1 MDDLRWQGHLT
12 RIVEALLAG
21 RLVPFLGADINLC
34 DRPKTAEGKDVE
46 WTEDAHFA
54 PSNQELALFLD
65 VISGGPG
72 PTYRQEVR
80 CPFAEAQEL
89 EQLPQE
95 CPLRHGGPALKLPIH
110 NVSQYVATGEDGD
123 TALYEALRKLF
134 AKDNFALNSIHRFFA
149 SLPGLLR
156 QKTKTPTYPLIVT
169 ACFDGAL
176 EQAFKEAGEP
186 VDLVGF
192 VGNDDDSLPGHF
204 QHLTPEGVC
213 HDIKDPNS
221 YPGLDLG
228 KRPVILKLYR
238 GYNSKSFLIT
248 EDHYIDYLSH
258 MGMTQLIPTSLLQI
272 LDESMLLFLG
282 YNLSVWNQR
291 VILRRLWKQKL
302 DTSEKSWLAIQGSP
316 DALDLRMWKRYSV
329 KVLQRPDFQLE
340 DYIAAIQER
349 LQSVPALAPVIASAS
364 GASSERNKVFF
375 SYSHADKQW
384 LEKIKTALK
393 PLLRSDQLSEWD
405 DQQIEAGDKW
415 REEIKNALASAKVGV
430 LLVSQSFLASEF
442 ISSDELPDLLEA
454 AEKNELVLIPV
465 AIEPCTYEYSDLKDY
480 QTLPEL
486 SRSLIGLSEVDC
498 KAALVMIA
506 KKIKES
512 FDRK

>member
-12 RIVEALLAG
+12 RIVEALIAG

-34 DRPKTAEGKDVE
+34 DRPKTAEGIDVE
-46 WTEDAHFA
+46 WTEDAPFA
-54 PSNQELALFLD
+54 PSNQELALYLD
-65 VISGGPG
+65 AISAGLG

-80 CPFAEAQEL
+80 CPFAEAEEL

-95 CPLRHGGPALKLPIH
+95 CPLRHGGAALKLPVH

-123 TALYEALRKLF
+123 TALFEALRKLF
-134 AKDNFALNSIHRFFA
+134 AKDDYTPNSIHRFFA
-149 SLPGLLR
+149 SLPDLLR
-156 QKTKTPTYPLIVT
+156 RKTKTPTYPLLVT

-192 VGNDDDSLPGHF
+192 VGDDDESSPGHF
-204 QHLTPEGVC
+204 QHLSPDGVC
-213 HDIKDPNS
+213 YDIDEPNT
-221 YPGLDLG
+221 YARLDLA

-258 MGMTQLIPTSLLQI
+258 MGMTQLVPSSLLQI
-272 LDESMLLFLG
+272 LADSMLLFLG

-291 VILRRLWKQKL
+291 VILRRLWQKKL
-302 DTSEKSWLAIQGSP
+302 DLSDKSWLAIQGAP
-316 DALDLRMWKRYSV
+316 DALDSRMWKRYSV
-329 KVLQRPDFQLE
+329 KVLQRPDFRLE

-349 LQSVPALAPVIASAS
+349 LQAMPALAPAM
-364 GASSERNKVFF
+364 ASSSAGPSVRSKVFF

-384 LEKIKTALK
+384 LEKIKTALR
-393 PLLRSDQLSEWD
+393 PFIRPDQLSEWD
-405 DQQIEAGDKW
+405 DEQIEAGDKW
-415 REEIKNALASAKVGV
+415 REEIKTALASAKVGV

-442 ISSDELPDLLEA
+442 INSDELPVLLEA
-454 AEKNELVLIPV
+454 AENKELILIPV
-465 AIEPCTYEYSDLKDY
+465 ALEPCNYEWTMLRDY
-480 QTLPEL
+480 QTIPEL
-486 SRSLIGLSEVDC
+486 SRPLIGLSELDC
-498 KAALVMIA
+498 KAALAMIA